1 MKLQIRQNF
10 PPVICHLYFYENL
23 LNFHK
28 IESYEASR
36 KLVYNFLA
44 DARKTTD
51 KLGFCLI
58 FLQVKRIFH
67 AYIHCSSNEI
77 IKSPKVYTKN
87 LAKR

>member
-1 MKLQIRQNF
+1 MFYYAINKASNSLKL
-10 PPVICHLYFYENL
+10 PPVKKLDLTKFVISIFMKICSIFI
-23 LNFHK
+23 K

-58 FLQVKRIFH
+58 FFTGKENFSCL
-67 AYIHCSSNEI
+67 YS
-77 IKSPKVYTKN
+77 
-87 LAKR
+87 L

>member
-1 MKLQIRQNF
+1 MFYYAINKASNSLKL
-10 PPVICHLYFYENL
+10 PPVKKIRLNQVCHLYFYENL

-58 FLQVKRIFH
+58 FYR
-67 AYIHCSSNEI
+67 
-77 IKSPKVYTKN
+77 
-87 LAKR
+87 

>member
-1 MKLQIRQNF
+1 MFYYAINKASNSLKL
-10 PPVICHLYFYENL
+10 PPVKKRLNLSLSFYFYENL

-58 FLQVKRIFH
+58 FYR
-67 AYIHCSSNEI
+67 
-77 IKSPKVYTKN
+77 
-87 LAKR
+87 